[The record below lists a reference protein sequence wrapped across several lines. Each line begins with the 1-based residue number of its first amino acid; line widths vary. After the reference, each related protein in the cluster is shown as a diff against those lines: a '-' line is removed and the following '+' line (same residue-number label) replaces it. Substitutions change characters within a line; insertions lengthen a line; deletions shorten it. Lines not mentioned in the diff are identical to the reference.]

1 MGCYCCGEPLTSYG
15 FPKINGVEQNVC
27 VTCENLKSDYVND
40 KKGTPCTFK
49 VKDKVFVEW
58 CGEWFSGV
66 IASIEEYTTPKGSF
80 VNYLCYWEHSDFFD
94 DDKDLIE
101 DSTCSWFKNIK
112 IRTTPA
118 GLVDNP
124 IEQGYMNYTKKE
136 RWFGE
141 HSIKKIPQK
150 ILDWIDSENN
160 KQSSLFDTKVVE
172 KVSPIDEESDD
183 KLSDEELAEKYPV
196 ESGEVEDEPN
206 SDEEPIEEEFVE
218 QKNEQVSL
226 FGSSPVKKVD
236 KIKLLEAQKQDL
248 WDLEWVKRTLE
259 IVAEIDSGKVFDN
272 NEVDGLYRDFGIG
285 SAGYEELGIPE
296 EDFEKLGYEQY
307 VKKCLQHSLKFQT
320 EELGISIEEA
330 KELTHESIEEQINE
344 LDKQIEAEKELQ
356 RNKKA
361 VKQKVVVENKVQQR
375 LIL

>member
-1 MGCYCCGEPLTSYG
+1 MIEIDENLITSLPERELRKLVFQEDENGNRYRERIIAEIEKFGVGEWAFVRG
-15 FPKINGVEQNVC
+15 FPTNQTAFYKNRYTGELFRLMDDSFYLHNQDSPC
-27 VTCENLKSDYVND
+27 PCKSWE
-40 KKGTPCTFK
+40 
-49 VKDKVFVEW
+49 EW
-58 CGEWFSGV
+58 
-66 IASIEEYTTPKGSF
+66 IEKHFYYT
-80 VNYLCYWEHSDFFD
+80 W
-94 DDKDLIE
+94 
-101 DSTCSWFKNIK
+101 
-112 IRTTPA
+112 
-118 GLVDNP
+118 
-124 IEQGYMNYTKKE
+124 
-136 RWFGE
+136 
-141 HSIKKIPQK
+141 
-150 ILDWIDSENN
+150 ENN
-160 KQSSLFDTKVVE
+160 LPEALWNEDNFNKPAQSTVFDTKVVE
-172 KVSPIDEESDD
+172 KVSPINEESDE

-259 IVAEIDSGKVFDN
+259 IVAEIDSGKVFDK
-272 NEVDGLYRDFGIG
+272 NEVDGLYRDFEIG
-285 SAGYEELGIPE
+285 SAGYEELGVPE

-320 EELGISIEEA
+320 EELGIDVEKA

-356 RNKKA
+356 RSK
-361 VKQKVVVENKVQQR
+361 KVQKCNKEAIVQVA
-375 LIL
+375 LQKKLF